1 MTIEDLQALA
11 TKFGAD
17 DVPSFINKY
26 VKRIVQ
32 SNSIPIEVNTDF
44 DYKKKEPK
52 GRIYLCLEIVN
63 NSLLRF
69 VPAYDYFNARW
80 FTSLYA
86 DIDHII
92 TVITFDQK
100 KNPVR
105 QEFETKLK
113 TEIAEGKF
121 VDRDTGRII
130 GADEVDASRTYPT
143 EKE

>member
-1 MTIEDLQALA
+1 MTIEDLQTLA
-11 TKFGAD
+11 TRFGAD
-17 DVPSFINKY
+17 DVPDFINKY

-52 GRIYLCLEIVN
+52 GSIYKCLEIIN

-69 VPAYDYFNARW
+69 VPTFDYFNARW

-92 TVITFDQK
+92 TVVTFDQK
-100 KNPVR
+100 KNTVR